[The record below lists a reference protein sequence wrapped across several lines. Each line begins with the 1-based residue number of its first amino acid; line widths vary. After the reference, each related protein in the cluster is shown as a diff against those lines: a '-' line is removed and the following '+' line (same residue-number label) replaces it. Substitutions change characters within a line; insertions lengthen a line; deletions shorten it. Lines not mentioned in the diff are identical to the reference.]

1 MRLSLA
7 AFLILLTAEGI
18 LAGLASRNFFL
29 LTASLSGFLVYTA
42 AARRS
47 EGLGE
52 TVRAIAA
59 GLIAIAAPSFYQ
71 GSPFALVMC
80 FLALA
85 HLLAATQAVWELSWG
100 QLERISPSI
109 RMRSLVFTIGFYAAL
124 ALAVMLLR
132 TSNSPL
138 PPPLSTA
145 AAALTSLLAVQTWDS
160 SRLLRL
166 RRALPPNDSRNHR
179 RLPAWL
185 SGLLLYTLLA
195 ALFSTFLPLA
205 ADTLCRIS
213 PRWNPFPERVS
224 SPDTPDQS
232 TSNSDQIEQ
241 RQGTEA
247 SSATQRHA
255 LPDRSDIQ
263 SSNLPRLFLKPANP
277 DARRQLASQPT
288 IYVRSHSMDVFADNA
303 WTPLEGQGSWITDAD
318 DGTPDGWITLETAG
332 PNSIPHEIF
341 LVDTDGSSLPALA
354 NVSAYQTDRLRLFP
368 SGTAQLPASGSVRY
382 GAVSS
387 PQLYDIL
394 LADDKPLAPATPPSE
409 AHLAPPDTPV
419 IDSLLLSDPSL
430 RNAPASLEGRIA
442 TLRSWLAA
450 NITYSTRMTG
460 REGLSGL
467 DNFLT
472 GERAGYCDFF
482 ATAACLFLRAQ
493 GIPSRITYGY
503 AGNSF
508 DQKRG
513 VFVFSGAHAHAWTE
527 IFLKDHG
534 WTICDFTPPA
544 SIGNLGSPS
553 TKEDQPEFDEGAFT
567 PLAPDADNTAA
578 PSAPPPDTSPWADK
592 FIAFFKNGQWLDS
605 LTSAFPIAGL
615 LAASLVA
622 WSLWIQR
629 KNNNA
634 TASSSFADDLNQPLY
649 LRELVR
655 IASKAGQPHPR
666 GATVREYFKALLN
679 SGFLPNTLLPIL
691 DYHYAIRYEDQPSDP
706 SLEKRFLSSIRS
718 LVQSAPS
725 PAPTS

>member
-18 LAGLASRNFFL
+18 LAGLASGNFFL

-42 AARRS
+42 ASRRS
-47 EGLGE
+47 EGLAE
-52 TVRAIAA
+52 TVRAITA
-59 GLIAIAAPSFYQ
+59 GLIAIAAPAFYQ
-71 GSPFALVMC
+71 GSPFALIMC

-100 QLERISPSI
+100 PLERISPSI

-124 ALAVMLLR
+124 TLAVMLLR
-132 TSNSPL
+132 TSISPL
-138 PPPLSTA
+138 PQPLSTA
-145 AAALTSLLAVQTWDS
+145 AAVLTALLAVQTWDS

-166 RRALPPNDSRNHR
+166 RRAQPPNPSQTHR

-185 SGLLLYTLLA
+185 SGLLLYILLA
-195 ALFSTFLPLA
+195 ALFSTFLPRA

-213 PRWNPFPERVS
+213 PHYNPFKERTS

-232 TSNSDQIEQ
+232 TPDSNQLEQ

-247 SSATQRHA
+247 SSATQQHT

-263 SSNLPRLFLKPANP
+263 SSNLPRLYLKPANP
-277 DARRQLASQPT
+277 DARRDLAAQPT
-288 IYVRSHSMDVFADNA
+288 IYVRSHTMDAFANNT
-303 WTPLEGQGSWITDAD
+303 WTPLPGSGSWISDAD
-318 DGTPDGWITLETAG
+318 DGTADGWITLQPPG
-332 PNSIPHEIF
+332 PNPTPHEIF
-341 LVDTDGSSLPALA
+341 LVDADGSSLPALA

-368 SGTAQLPASGSVRY
+368 TGTSQLPASGSVRY

-394 LADDKPLAPATPPSE
+394 IAAGKPLAPGTPPADE
-409 AHLAPPDTPV
+409 HVFPPDTPV
-419 IDSLLLSDPSL
+419 IDRLLLSEPSL

-442 TLRSWLAA
+442 TLRSWLAD
-450 NITYSTRMTG
+450 NITYSTRMAG
-460 REGLSGL
+460 RDGLSGL
-467 DNFLT
+467 ENFLT

-493 GIPSRITYGY
+493 GIPTRIAYGY

-513 VFVFSGAHAHAWTE
+513 IFVFSGAHAHAWTE

-544 SIGNLGSPS
+544 SIGNLGRSS
-553 TKEDQPEFDEGAFT
+553 AEEDQPEFDEGAFT
-567 PLAPDADNTAA
+567 PLAPDADNPTA
-578 PSAPPPDTSPWADK
+578 PSAPPPDTIPWADK
-592 FIAFFKNGQWLDS
+592 FLAFFQNGQWLDS
-605 LTSAFPIAGL
+605 LTRALPIAAI
-615 LAASLVA
+615 LAAALTA
-622 WSLWIQR
+622 WSLWKQR
-629 KNNNA
+629 QNQSAIAANG
-634 TASSSFADDLNQPLY
+634 FADDLNQPLY

-666 GATVREYFKALLN
+666 GATVREYFNALLT
-679 SGFLPNTLLPIL
+679 SGFLPDSLLPIV

-718 LVQSAPS
+718 LVSSAPAS
-725 PAPTS
+725 APTS